1 MCKKMD
7 MNSGKIYIVSTPI
20 GNLKDIT
27 FRAIEVLKE
36 VDIIAA
42 EDTRR
47 TRELLNHFDIKTKVT
62 SYHEHSSYEK
72 AEEIINKIKDN
83 ANVAIVTDAGT
94 PLISDP
100 GNKLVKL
107 AIENNIEVIA
117 APGACAGINAL
128 VVSGLDAS
136 SFVFVGFLSDNKKI
150 REQQLDSLKLEMR
163 TMIFYVSPH
172 NLLKDLKLLSDVFGK
187 ERLASISREMTK
199 VYEETIRGSLNY
211 ILNYFNSKEIR
222 GEFVLIVSGIDKEK
236 VKDSEKKVWQDL
248 SIKEHYDK
256 YLLDG
261 LTDKEAIKKVAK
273 DRGIDRRE
281 VYKELKVK

>member
-1 MCKKMD
+1 MYKKI
-7 MNSGKIYIVSTPI
+7 NIGYGKLYIVSTPI

-42 EDTRR
+42 EDTRH

-72 AEEIINKIKDN
+72 ADAIIKKIIDG

-94 PLISDP
+94 PVISDP
-100 GNKLVKL
+100 GNELVKL
-107 AIENNIEVIA
+107 AIKENIEVLA
-117 APGACAGINAL
+117 VPGACAGINAL

-136 SFVFVGFLSDNKKI
+136 CFVFVGFLSDNKKI
-150 REQQLDSLKLEMR
+150 RLSQLNSLSLEVR
-163 TMIFYVSPH
+163 TMIFYISPH
-172 NLLKDLKLLSDVFGK
+172 NLLKDLKLLIDIFGE

-199 VYEETIRGSLNY
+199 VHEETVRGNLKDIYEYFSL
-211 ILNYFNSKEIR
+211 KEIR
-222 GEFVLIVSGIDKEK
+222 GEFVLIVSGADKKNILQKE
-236 VKDSEKKVWQDL
+236 VEAWQNM
-248 SIKEHYDK
+248 SIKEHFDK
-256 YLLDG
+256 YVTEG
-261 LTDKEAIKKVAK
+261 FTDKDAIKKVAK
-273 DRGIDRRE
+273 DRDIDRRE